1 MDYAF
6 GLLLIA
12 ITIFV
17 GAEMINILWGKNN
30 DH

>member
-12 ITIFV
+12 LTIFV
-17 GAEMINILWGKNN
+17 GAEMINILWEKKQ
-30 DH
+30 